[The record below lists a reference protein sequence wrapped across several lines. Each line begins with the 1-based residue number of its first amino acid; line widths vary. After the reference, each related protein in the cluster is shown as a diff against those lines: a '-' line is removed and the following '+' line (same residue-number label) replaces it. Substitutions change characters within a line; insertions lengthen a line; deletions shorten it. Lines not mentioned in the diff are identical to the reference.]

1 MQIIPAILAKTTE
14 EFETMVKKIEPYAD
28 LVQIDIADGDFVANK
43 TIDGYEELQKVETKL
58 DFEVHLMVKNPEYLA
73 DKWLKTKA
81 IRYWVHY
88 EASEEIDTLLN
99 QFAVQGK
106 EIGFVL
112 NPETNFSVIEPYLD
126 RINLVQFMTVDPG
139 FYGSPF
145 LPEVLEKIRTFH
157 SLYPSKII
165 QVDGGINPETVK
177 LVQEAGASRAV
188 VGSYIFKSADIKKAL
203 DDLTAISPTS
213 NV

>member
-1 MQIIPAILAKTTE
+1 MKIIPAILAKSYD
-14 EFETMVKKIEPYAD
+14 EFETMARKIEPYAD
-28 LVQIDIADGDFVANK
+28 LVQLDIADGDFVANK
-43 TIDGYEELQKVETKL
+43 TIDGYEELQRIETKL
-58 DFEVHLMVKNPEYLA
+58 DFEVHLMIKNPEYLA

-81 IRYWVHY
+81 LRYWVHC

-99 QFAVQGK
+99 QFMVNGK

-112 NPETNFSVIEPYLD
+112 NPETDYGVMEPYLD

-145 LPEVLEKIRTFH
+145 LPQVLEKIRSFH
-157 SLYPSKII
+157 SLYPGKTI
-165 QVDGGINPETVK
+165 QVDGGINPETIK
-177 LVQEAGASRAV
+177 LVEASGTSRAA

-203 DDLTAISPTS
+203 EDL